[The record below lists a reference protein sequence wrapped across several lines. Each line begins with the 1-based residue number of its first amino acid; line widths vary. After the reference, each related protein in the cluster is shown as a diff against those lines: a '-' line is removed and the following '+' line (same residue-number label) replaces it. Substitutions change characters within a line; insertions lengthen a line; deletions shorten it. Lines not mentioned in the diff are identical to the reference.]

1 MTPEELSDQR
11 LNPFPW
17 YEMMRSQAPV
27 QAFGPRGMVMA
38 FGYDAVQE
46 ALSDYTHFSSEYGK
60 RDSGA
65 ADDYGQHPISASLI
79 NTDPPRHRQLRNLVT
94 QAFTP
99 RAVARLTPRISEI
112 VGELLDAVIPSGR
125 MDIIQDFAYP
135 LPVIVIA
142 ELLGIPP
149 EDRARFKRWSDA
161 VVTGGGGA
169 MADAGNPNAEMAEFF
184 REMIAQRRAAPRDDL
199 ISALLAAQID
209 GEHLT
214 EKELIGFC
222 VLLLIAGNET
232 TTNLIGNA
240 ILCFDEAPAAVEH
253 LRAAPDRL
261 PTAIEEVLRYR
272 SPVQS
277 MFRMATRDT
286 TFYGQDIAAGQFV
299 IAWIGSANRDEAAF
313 PHADQFLVDRAP
325 NRHIAFGYGIHF
337 CLGAPLARLESR
349 IALAALLE
357 RTRDLQ
363 RVPGAALHPL
373 ESNVVFGVRN
383 LPVTFTPA

>member
-17 YEMMRSQAPV
+17 YETMRAQAPV
-27 QAFGPRGMVMA
+27 QALGPGGMVMA

-46 ALSDYTHFSSEYGK
+46 ALSDSTHFSSEYGK
-60 RDSGA
+60 RNGG
-65 ADDYGQHPISASLI
+65 DYNQHPISASLI
-79 NTDPPRHRQLRNLVT
+79 NTDPPRHRQLRNLAT

-99 RAVARLTPRISEI
+99 RAVARLTPRITTI
-112 VGELLDAVIPSGR
+112 VRELLDEVIPGGR

-161 VVTGGGGA
+161 VVTGGGGG
-169 MADAGNPNAEMAEFF
+169 MADAGNPNAEMTEFF
-184 REMIAQRRAAPRDDL
+184 RAMIAQRRNAPRDDL

-214 EKELIGFC
+214 EMELIGFC

-240 ILCFDEAPAAVEH
+240 ILCFDEAPAAVER
-253 LRAAPDRL
+253 LRAEPELL

-277 MFRMATRDT
+277 MFRMAATDT
-286 TFYGQDIAAGQFV
+286 TLHGQDIAAGQFV
-299 IAWIGSANRDEAAF
+299 IAWIGSANRDEAVF
-313 PHADQFLVDRAP
+313 PNADQFVVDRTP

-337 CLGAPLARLESR
+337 CLGAPLARLEAR

-357 RTRDLQ
+357 RTRDIQ

-373 ESNVVFGVRN
+373 ESNVVFGVRT
-383 LPVTFTPA
+383 LPVTFAPA

>member
-1 MTPEELSDQR
+1 MTPDELSDQR

-17 YEMMRSQAPV
+17 YQLMRAQSPV
-27 QAFGPRGMVMA
+27 IAEGSRGMAMA
-38 FGYDAVQE
+38 FSYDAVQE
-46 ALSDYTHFSSEYGK
+46 ALSDYAHFSSEYGK
-60 RDSGA
+60 RNN
-65 ADDYGQHPISASLI
+65 ADYAQHPISASLI
-79 NTDPPRHRQLRNLVT
+79 NTDPPRHRQLRNLAT

-99 RAVARLTPRISEI
+99 RAVAQLTPRITAI
-112 VGELLDAVIPSGR
+112 VRELLDAVIPNGS

-169 MADAGNPNAEMAEFF
+169 MSEQGNPNAEMAAFF
-184 REMIAQRRAAPRDDL
+184 REMIAERRAEPRDDL

-209 GEHLT
+209 GEHLS
-214 EKELIGFC
+214 EMELIGFC

-240 ILCFDEAPAAVEH
+240 ILCFDEAPAAVER
-253 LRAAPDRL
+253 LRAEPQLL
-261 PTAIEEVLRYR
+261 PSAIEEVLRYR

-277 MFRMATRDT
+277 MFRMADADT
-286 TFYGQDIAAGQFV
+286 TLHGQAISAGQFV
-299 IAWIGSANRDEAAF
+299 IAFIGSANRDESAF
-313 PHADQFLVDRAP
+313 PNADQFVVDRAP

-337 CLGAPLARLESR
+337 CLGAPLARLEAR
-349 IALAALLE
+349 IALGALLE
-357 RTRDLQ
+357 RTRDIQ
-363 RVPGAALHPL
+363 RVPGVALNPL

-383 LPVTFTPA
+383 LPVTFTPV